1 MHPQVRQSAPGRC
14 PLCGM
19 DLVPA
24 DGALPAHSD
33 APVPA
38 MPMHG
43 GHMHMHGTNHKAQG
57 VSATSPHHPMPMPMP
72 AQPPAPHTQAAAGK
86 PDSSKTIVHRHRLD
100 LPDAP
105 ADPPRCAGCVPD
117 LRHGAGTS
125 AALGRCA
132 EATRSCATSPAASSG
147 RCR

>member
-57 VSATSPHHPMPMPMP
+57 VSATSPHHPMPMP

-86 PDSSKTIVHRHRLD
+86 PDSSKTTSSTGTVWTCPMHPQIRR
-100 LPDAP
+100 DAP
-105 ADPPRCAGCVPD
+105 GACPICGMALEPLLPSADAPK
-117 LRHGAGTS
+117 
-125 AALGRCA
+125 
-132 EATRSCATSPAASSG
+132 ATRSCATSPAASSG